1 MRLLQL
7 LSQRQSHPRCASF
20 RDHRRWEA
28 LEFLNPPSETVAIGT
43 PSHRRNL
50 IIAGLIHSCVEIYF
64 DERGYRALPHFYT
77 MQNWRE
83 RELELE
89 LELELRLFEGLQK
102 IFASNHQR
110 LSLPTIRIMYSP
122 LRKNQISRCKTWS
135 KVERG
140 RRPYRGKEGTI
151 EEGMRLCFD

>member
-20 RDHRRWEA
+20 RDHRRWGA
-28 LEFLNPPSETVAIGT
+28 LEFLNPPPETVAIGT

-89 LELELRLFEGLQK
+89 LRLFEGLQK

-110 LSLPTIRIMYSP
+110 FSLPTIRIMYLP
-122 LRKNQISRCKTWS
+122 LRKNQIFQHTTQAKPNVASSNNSCNLQS
-135 KVERG
+135 PVVSSA
-140 RRPYRGKEGTI
+140 
-151 EEGMRLCFD
+151 L